1 MRLVTIPRLRNG
13 YKTSWC
19 GGFVGVPE
27 HYVIW
32 RSPPATNLRNL
43 YVSFLLRPGTRLIIP
58 LIWFQRFYPLVKLE
72 TNRRGAPTKDL
83 VGGNVCAQWLHYQ
96 NFANLTVTPT
106 PSSRKWIYVC
116 QKWITHYIFCDLP
129 HTVLAAVFWWPPL
142 KTRVATTEPLSV
154 SFNGV
159 VTCFCLP
166 PAGSFCCCQPCLSST
181 LVFHVSLVSPSLP
194 LCVWHAHKHTH
205 CLSIFLSSVALFFWK
220 WLSPRSALS
229 ESQCLRAAPSARDP
243 SFSKP

>member
-1 MRLVTIPRLRNG
+1 MVVLRLKLKVSCKHLTLITVSLMRLVTIPRLRNG

-27 HYVIW
+27 CYVIC

-58 LIWFQRFYPLVKLE
+58 LIWFQRFHPLVKPE

-83 VGGNVCAQWLHYQ
+83 VGGNVCAQRLHYQ

-129 HTVLAAVFWWPPL
+129 LFLIQYWLQFSDGRLW
-142 KTRVATTEPLSV
+142 K
-154 SFNGV
+154 
-159 VTCFCLP
+159 
-166 PAGSFCCCQPCLSST
+166 
-181 LVFHVSLVSPSLP
+181 HVRQQQSCYPSL
-194 LCVWHAHKHTH
+194 LMV
-205 CLSIFLSSVALFFWK
+205 
-220 WLSPRSALS
+220 
-229 ESQCLRAAPSARDP
+229 
-243 SFSKP
+243 